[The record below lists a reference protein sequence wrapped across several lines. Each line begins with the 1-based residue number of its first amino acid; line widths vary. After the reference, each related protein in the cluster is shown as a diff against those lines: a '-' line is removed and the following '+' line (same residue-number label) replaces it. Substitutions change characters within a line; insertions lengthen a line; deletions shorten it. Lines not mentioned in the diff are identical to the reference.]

1 MCSSLVLRQAESPS
15 RMPLP
20 CSPRCGRQRRA
31 CVLLLTAVLLHTV
44 PVSASLPAQVRC
56 PSPLDCVQQR
66 RHQCQ
71 PGSSDCGLCL
81 YPFQE
86 NEHGLCVLRTRH
98 QHGKVT
104 PYSDLDEEIDFIH
117 SVIEKQEVFE
127 KKPSKN
133 QQQHAV
139 SISFEAD
146 VKDSKTNASKQ
157 KLLPDKS
164 LRGST
169 TAPRPSGTAVP
180 KTPTSQP
187 RATGNDNR
195 AGPIVV
201 PRPKNDTIIV
211 IMISL
216 CVVVGS
222 VAVILATICFIKFQN
237 KSRLAEKVD
246 YPGFGGPGVTAA
258 PPTGSSMGDKSLAQ
272 SAQMYHYHHQKQQML
287 SMGNHKPEQKVVD
300 SEVTSDEE
308 EVGGGFT
315 VYECPG
321 LAPTG
326 EMEVKNPLF
335 DDSTIDYQGNHK

>member
-1 MCSSLVLRQAESPS
+1 MLLLS
-15 RMPLP
+15 
-20 CSPRCGRQRRA
+20 SPRCGRQHRA
-31 CVLLLTAVLLHTV
+31 SPLLLVAVLLCAV
-44 PVSASLPAQVRC
+44 PVTANLPAQVRC

-86 NEHGLCVLRTRH
+86 NERGLCVLKTRH

-133 QQQHAV
+133 HPQHPV
-139 SISFEAD
+139 STSFQTD
-146 VKDSKTNASKQ
+146 FKDGKKNVSKQ
-157 KLLPDKS
+157 KQDRLPDETLPS
-164 LRGST
+164 ST
-169 TAPRPSGTAVP
+169 AAPRPIGTALP
-180 KTPTSQP
+180 KTPTPPP
-187 RATGNDNR
+187 RATGADNR

-201 PRPKNDTIIV
+201 PKPKNDTIIV
-211 IMISL
+211 VMISL

-222 VAVILATICFIKFQN
+222 VALILATICFIKLQK

-246 YPGFGGPGVTAA
+246 YPAFRGPGVIAA
-258 PPTGSSMGDKSLAQ
+258 PHAGSSMGDKSLAQ

-287 SMGNHKPEQKVVD
+287 SLGNHKAEQKVDD

-335 DDSTIDYQGNHK
+335 DDSSIDYQGNHK